1 MSHLQSVLREGVTAD
16 THLESSLR
24 CSGGLV
30 GCILGRFDGVE
41 DVLIG
46 SGSVHSTAHQL
57 IPTGVPLDPGRWYR
71 RRAPAVASA
80 CSQAPLPP
88 HSFGRWRFGAVGSE
102 PLLQRCS
109 WESAGFGPGTWVP
122 PPYPGP
128 YFLPGS
134 SSPCGQTPR
143 QPTHSSSCLA
153 SSCRDC
159 ECLSASSTRDAL
171 LADLES
177 SLTLSLSS
185 CLASFKVTANFS
197 YSCIFQVNKR

>member
-1 MSHLQSVLREGVTAD
+1 MAD

-41 DVLIG
+41 DVLVG

-109 WESAGFGPGTWVP
+109 WESAGFGPGPWCRPPTLVHTSYQAPAASTVRPPGGPLTPLAAWPAPVGTASASLP
-122 PPYPGP
+122 PPPEMLCWP
-128 YFLPGS
+128 IWKV
-134 SSPCGQTPR
+134 
-143 QPTHSSSCLA
+143 
-153 SSCRDC
+153 
-159 ECLSASSTRDAL
+159 
-171 LADLES
+171 
-177 SLTLSLSS
+177 LSL
-185 CLASFKVTANFS
+185 CHLVRVLLHLK
-197 YSCIFQVNKR
+197 

>member
-1 MSHLQSVLREGVTAD
+1 MQLTPGWGPEPDQKQAHTPPPPVPEVQLREGW
-16 THLESSLR
+16 
-24 CSGGLV
+24 GGPRATPGLPLAEV
-30 GCILGRFDGVE
+30 QRILCR
-41 DVLIG
+41 L

-102 PLLQRCS
+102 ALLQRCS
-109 WESAGFGPGTWVP
+109 WESVGFGPEPWVP

-134 SSPCGQTPR
+134 SSLYGQTPR
-143 QPTHSSSCLA
+143 WPT
-153 SSCRDC
+153 
-159 ECLSASSTRDAL
+159 
-171 LADLES
+171 
-177 SLTLSLSS
+177 
-185 CLASFKVTANFS
+185 
-197 YSCIFQVNKR
+197 